1 VGSDWNNDPDAVLQG
16 LWGNL
21 VSAASEGR
29 SATNMWDA
37 LRTGAYN
44 WAESLLNVTSA
55 TTPTADEIQAAA
67 DNIIGHVTVQDMNKY
82 VQAAGDLLSAKAALM
97 AATPLQQIEGN
108 MIFSNELIQG
118 SINPAVPSRYEFR
131 VLRTLVFH
139 GFTDVERQ
147 EWATYEMGGPL
158 TNAYTMLNQ
167 ANLLFNQAEYNS
179 RVDIFSI
186 DEYEIRQKT

>member
-1 VGSDWNNDPDAVLQG
+1 
-16 LWGNL
+16 
-21 VSAASEGR
+21 
-29 SATNMWDA
+29 MWDA